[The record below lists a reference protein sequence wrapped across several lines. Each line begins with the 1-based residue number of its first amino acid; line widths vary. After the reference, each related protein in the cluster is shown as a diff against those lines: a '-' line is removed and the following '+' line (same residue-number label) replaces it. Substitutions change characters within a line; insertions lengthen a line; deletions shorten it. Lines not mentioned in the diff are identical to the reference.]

1 MFTRTDTLG
10 SNETQ
15 NGLDATII
23 ELRPF
28 RNGWQVYETAGVQP
42 VFLNEEDAIS
52 NAKGP
57 CLLPF

>member
-1 MFTRTDTLG
+1 MFTGTGTLV

-28 RNGWQVYETAGVQP
+28 RNAWQVYETAGVQP
-42 VFLNEEDAIS
+42 LFLNEEDTIS

-57 CLLPF
+57 YLLPF